1 MYLLI
6 ITVKRQQKSLYELAV
21 IMSMVLVDKLM
32 IITTCFD
39 ISTSS
44 FVCQKREAIRRKL
57 FLFKF

>member
-1 MYLLI
+1 
-6 ITVKRQQKSLYELAV
+6 
-21 IMSMVLVDKLM
+21 MSMVLVDKLM

-44 FVCQKREAIRRKL
+44 FVGQKREAIRRKL